1 MEKSDSHSTANT
13 HTQNTSV
20 RLQVANFGP
29 IESGAVDLRPLTVFV
44 GPSNTGKTYFAV
56 LIYALHRILEGF
68 SRLPGPRSPRE
79 SLFTML
85 SEKSMEIDT
94 RIEEKE
100 KLRLLIEK
108 LKAEDRSLRLS
119 DFPKQVRDA
128 TAAPLEHPEP
138 LENDI
143 HKEII
148 RCFDIDS
155 ASELAR
161 LSGDPD
167 KTSISL
173 FVTEEDQDLWRCQMN
188 ISESGVTTNGKVED
202 MLIPPMVETDLA
214 EAYEMLLRLQEIID
228 SGSTHKQQ
236 HPVFP
241 FPSPDGRLIYR
252 IAETI
257 RASVARGRRVDI
269 HYLPAARSGI
279 MQSHRV
285 IASSLVTRSTR
296 AGLERFPE
304 LPTFSGVIADF
315 MQRLILFKDNQ
326 GLRQELA
333 SYYKMLRLFPFKER
347 ISDKH
352 IMEILAAQL
361 EDDTLAGRIQTKS
374 PSPAGYPE
382 FVYRPSISSQD
393 IRLNRASS
401 MVSELAPVVLF
412 LRDGVHEGD
421 TLIIEEPEAHLHP
434 AAQTQMAML
443 LGRLVRAGVRVV
455 VTTHSDWL
463 LKEIGN
469 LMREGELREQA
480 GQHEGEELF
489 PSWVRP
495 HEVGIWLFHKGGT
508 ASGST
513 VEEIP
518 FDRSEGIEP
527 RDYEQ
532 VAEELYNRSAD
543 LQNRLEEA
551 TEDPR
556 K

>member
-1 MEKSDSHSTANT
+1 MGGAPIPVHSPANT

-56 LIYALHRILEGF
+56 LIYALHRVLEGF
-68 SRLPGPRSPRE
+68 PRLPGASSPF
-79 SLFTML
+79 SFLTGL
-85 SEKSMEIDT
+85 SPNMDVKMDTAIQEKAKLDT
-94 RIEEKE
+94 
-100 KLRLLIEK
+100 LLEK
-108 LKAEDRSLRLS
+108 LKAEDRYLRLS
-119 DFPKQVRDA
+119 DLPRQVRDV
-128 TAAPLEHPEP
+128 TAALVEHPDSLQNGIE
-138 LENDI
+138 
-143 HKEII
+143 KEII

-155 ASELAR
+155 VSDLAR

-167 KTSISL
+167 KSGVSL
-173 FVTEEDQDLWRCQMN
+173 FVGDEDQDLWRCHMH
-188 ISESGVTTNGKVED
+188 ISESGVIANGEVED
-202 MLIPPMVETDLA
+202 MPLFPSVETDTTDV
-214 EAYEMLLRLQEIID
+214 YNMLLRLQGVIGGNSVPRSQYDSFLSSEPSFEI
-228 SGSTHKQQ
+228 
-236 HPVFP
+236 
-241 FPSPDGRLIYR
+241 LIYR
-252 IAETI
+252 IADMI
-257 RASVARGRRVDI
+257 RAGLTRAKRVGA

-296 AGLERFPE
+296 AGLEHFPE

-315 MQRLILFKDNQ
+315 MQRLILFKDNRGIMQ
-326 GLRQELA
+326 
-333 SYYKMLRLFPFKER
+333 RLIPYNEN
-347 ISDKH
+347 

-361 EDDTLAGRIQTKS
+361 EDNTLGGRIQAQS

-412 LRDGVHEGD
+412 LRDGVHGGD

-434 AAQTQMAML
+434 AAQTQMAAT

-480 GQHEGEELF
+480 GQREGEEPF
-489 PSWVRP
+489 PRWVRP
-495 HEVGIWLFHKGGT
+495 HEVGIWLFHKGDK

-527 RDYEQ
+527 QDYEE

-551 TEDPR
+551 ARDPR